1 MSWMS
6 YLQYVHL
13 LQFPPHDNTSVD
25 GTCTVDYQELEKNI
39 QLELMDSPSK
49 KDH

>member
-25 GTCTVDYQELEKNI
+25 GTWTVNYQELEKNI
-39 QLELMDSPSK
+39 RQEEIILY
-49 KDH
+49 

>member
-25 GTCTVDYQELEKNI
+25 GIWTMNYQELEKNI
-39 QLELMDSPSK
+39 QVELILY
-49 KDH
+49 

>member
-1 MSWMS
+1 MSSMS

-25 GTCTVDYQELEKNI
+25 GTCTVNYQELKKII
-39 QLELMDSPSK
+39 QVELILY
-49 KDH
+49 